1 MSALPPAQRQLA
13 EFAAGLSLDSIP
25 ERIRKQMPVLMIDL
39 FRAAAAGRSMP
50 WVATGEPVLAK
61 LSGEATSSVLFSDAK
76 ADPVRAAYI
85 NGLIAGSLDWDDSHI
100 AAIIHPGVVI
110 WPAALSVAEMTKASG
125 RDLIEA
131 VTAAYECALRIGVSM
146 QPDHSTR
153 GFQGTPTCGVFGAT
167 IASARL
173 LGLDAEGIRN
183 AVGIAASYSGG
194 IAQFFVSGSDVKR
207 LHAGKAAGQGVECAL
222 LAQAGLSGP
231 PDALEGSQ
239 GVCGAAS
246 ETFRPEDLT
255 DQLGERWWI
264 DSISLKVHAGTVR
277 LQAAIEAAEKLA
289 RDGVTPDRIERVEIG
304 VPKLL
309 MGKLTW
315 NDPVDHQQC
324 QMSAPYAAAMAFHY
338 APKAGDVMIL
348 GIDEFGEAA
357 KDPAIRDLSRRTEC
371 VFDEEIDSKMTREY
385 VPARVVA
392 YLKDGTKAEAK
403 VIQPRGCPDNPITED
418 EVCERYRLM
427 AGRYRDAAQIDAWL
441 ELARGIESLDD
452 AGKLMR

>member
-1 MSALPPAQRQLA
+1 MSPVAPGQRMLA
-13 EFAAGLSLDSIP
+13 EFAAGLKFDALP
-25 ERIRKQMPVLMIDL
+25 EKVRGLMPILMIDL
-39 FRAAAAGRSMP
+39 FRAGAAGRRMP
-50 WVATGEPVLAK
+50 WVATGEPVLMK
-61 LSGEATSSVLFSDAK
+61 LSGQPTSSILFGEGK

-125 RDLIEA
+125 RDLLEA
-131 VTAAYECALRIGVSM
+131 VTAGYECALRIGVSM

-153 GFQGTPTCGVFGAT
+153 GFQGTPTCGVFGAA

-173 LGLDAEGIRN
+173 LGLDATGIRN
-183 AVGIAASYSGG
+183 AIGIAASYSGG

-207 LHAGKAAGQGVECAL
+207 LHAGKAAAQGVECAL

-239 GVCGAAS
+239 GFCGAAS
-246 ETFRPEDLT
+246 ETFDPEALVKDL
-255 DQLGERWWI
+255 GKHWWI

-289 RDGVTPDRIERVEIG
+289 REGVTPDRIERVEIG

-338 APKAGDVMIL
+338 APKTQGAMIL
-348 GIDEFGEAA
+348 GIDEFGVAA
-357 KDPAIRDLSRRTEC
+357 KDPSIRDLSRRTEC

-392 YLKDGTKAEAK
+392 FLKDGSKAEAK

-427 AGRYRDAAQIDAWL
+427 AAPYRKPAQIDAWL
-441 ELARGIESLDD
+441 KMARGVETLDD